1 MALRWRIPFTSRKG
15 KFCRIDIYDPSWT
28 WSVTELSTTNAD
40 APGVPAADPFYYEED
55 DDEDLLKVVRIKT
68 GYINLIETQFD
79 GLTDIYATSLKSRY
93 VEVFYDVD
101 SNNNPIIVFR
111 GYIQQQTFEN
121 DWRPAPREV
130 SLPVISVMGLTES
143 LSFDAELPL
152 TDKSLGYYMKQL
164 LRKIEPIDGAA
175 SVTKY
180 NRVLFPG
187 NAAGDITAT
196 IHPTVVTVDNPDFSK
211 ARSSSSSP
219 YKGITLYDL
228 LEGICNAYGWIV
240 HDMPTCILFTQFD
253 KGGTY
258 YYYPVDYSSTNDI
271 ETLSG
276 RATTQQPETD
286 TTLQLGNLMEPSADD
301 STITQIMPCRTV
313 NAKFDGELVSK
324 VEMTLD
330 HMRAKRLFEITET
343 EQGVERKYA
352 LATLANADS
361 NAPDISSSNLANDPS
376 ITTNWIFS
384 ADGVIPVDMESQ
396 HRIMVQNPAG
406 WVGSGALFTMNFY
419 KRPMKDP
426 NSSITERLKLDYQ
439 VAFGNKIYAI
449 DYAPLTRNIELIFW
463 LQCGY
468 VSIYK
473 IVSISTS
480 GDNLQGSV
488 YFDDQELP
496 NTNAVTL
503 SVYMTNPSDMT
514 YSIMAVD
521 KLSLGYEEVVG
532 RDYLVD
538 TTDHEIIGIGDGS
551 DDVDANMLINC
562 RRISSNMLGS
572 STHEFVTYYRYLR
585 QPQTRL
591 QLRMIQNSGNIINA
605 PFAYI
610 NKIIYWMANWRW
622 RLIAMSFHPRD
633 DEYTLTMHRSPAIE

>member
-1 MALRWRIPFTSRKG
+1 MALRWRIPFVSLKG
-15 KFCRIDIYDPSWT
+15 KQCRIDIYDPNYT
-28 WSVTELSTTNAD
+28 GQTVTELSTTNAD

-55 DDEDLLKVVRIKT
+55 DDEDMLKVVRIKT

-93 VEVFYDVD
+93 VEVFYNSV
-101 SNNNPIIVFR
+101 IVFR
-111 GYIQQQTFEN
+111 GYLQQQTFEN

-130 SLPVISVMGLTES
+130 SLPVISVLGLTES

-164 LRKIEPIDGAA
+164 LRKIEPTDGAA
-175 SVTKY
+175 SISKY
-180 NRVLFPG
+180 NRVLFSG

-211 ARSSSSSP
+211 ARLSSTQP

-228 LEGICNAYGWIV
+228 LEGICNAYGWIA
-240 HDMPTCILFTQFD
+240 HDMPTCILFTKFD
-253 KGGTY
+253 NSSIY

-276 RATTQQPETD
+276 RAVTRLPETD
-286 TTLQLGNLMEPSADD
+286 ATLQLGNLMEPSADD

-313 NAKFDGELVSK
+313 NAKYDGELVSK
-324 VEMTLD
+324 VDMTLD
-330 HMRAKRLFEITET
+330 HMRAQRLFEITET
-343 EQGVERKYA
+343 EQGATRKYA
-352 LATLANADS
+352 LATLVNADS
-361 NAPDISSSNLANDPS
+361 NTPDISSSSLANNPG
-376 ITTNWIFS
+376 ITANWIFS

-406 WVGSGALFTMNFY
+406 WAVASSPMFTMNFY

-439 VAFGNKIYAI
+439 VLFGNRIYAI
-449 DYAPLTRNIELIFW
+449 DYAPLVRNIELTFR
-463 LQCGY
+463 LQCGN
-468 VSIYK
+468 VTINKS
-473 IVSISTS
+473 VSISTS
-480 GDNLQGSV
+480 GDNLQGSI

-503 SVYMTNPSDMT
+503 SIYMTNPSDMT

-538 TTDHEIIGIGDGS
+538 TTDHENIGIGEGS
-551 DDVDANMLINC
+551 DDVDVDMLINC
-562 RRISSNMLGS
+562 RRIGSNMMGS
-572 STHEFVTYYRYLR
+572 STHAFVTYYNYLR

>member
-15 KFCRIDIYDPSWT
+15 YYCHIDIYDPAYT
-28 WSVTELSTTNAD
+28 GQSVIELSTTNAD

-68 GYINLIETQFD
+68 GYINLIETQFN

-93 VEVFYDVD
+93 VEVFYD
-101 SNNNPIIVFR
+101 STIVFR

-164 LRKIEPIDGAA
+164 LRKIEPTDGAA
-175 SVTKY
+175 SITKY
-180 NRVLFPG
+180 NRVLFPA

-228 LEGICNAYGWIV
+228 LEGICNAYGWIA
-240 HDMPTCILFTQFD
+240 HDMPTCILFTKFD
-253 KGGTY
+253 NSGTY

-276 RATTQQPETD
+276 RAATQQPETD
-286 TTLQLGNLMEPSADD
+286 ATLQLGNLMEPSADD

-324 VEMTLD
+324 VDMTLD
-330 HMRAKRLFEITET
+330 HMRAQRLFEITET
-343 EQGVERKYA
+343 EQGAERKYA
-352 LATLANADS
+352 LATLVNADS
-361 NAPDISSSNLANDPS
+361 NTPDISSSSLANDPT
-376 ITTNWIFS
+376 ITSNWIFS

-406 WVGSGALFTMNFY
+406 WAVASSPLFTMNFY

-449 DYAPLTRNIELIFW
+449 DYAPLARSIELIFW

-473 IVSISTS
+473 IVSITTS
-480 GDNLQGSV
+480 SDSLQGSV

-514 YSIMAVD
+514 YSIISFD

-551 DDVDANMLINC
+551 EDVDVDMLINC
-562 RRISSNMLGS
+562 RRIGSNMLGS
-572 STHEFVTYYRYLR
+572 STHAFVTYYNYLR

-591 QLRMIQNSGNIINA
+591 QLRMMQYSGDSINA
-605 PFAYI
+605 PYAYI

>member
-15 KFCRIDIYDPSWT
+15 KFCRIDIYDPSYT
-28 WSVTELSTTNAD
+28 GSTVTELSTTNAD

-93 VEVFYDVD
+93 VEVFYD
-101 SNNNPIIVFR
+101 NTIVFR

-130 SLPVISVMGLTES
+130 SLPVISVLGLTES

-164 LRKIEPIDGAA
+164 LRKVEPTDNTAA
-175 SVTKY
+175 ITRY
-180 NRVLFPG
+180 NRVLFSG

-211 ARSSSSSP
+211 ARLSSTQP

-228 LEGICNAYGWIV
+228 LEGICNAYGWIA
-240 HDMPTCILFTQFD
+240 HDMPTCILFTKFD
-253 KGGTY
+253 NSSIY

-276 RATTQQPETD
+276 RAATRLPETD
-286 TTLQLGNLMEPSADD
+286 ATLQLGNLMEPSADD
-301 STITQIMPCRTV
+301 STITQIMPYRTV
-313 NAKFDGELVSK
+313 NAKYDGKLVSK
-324 VEMTLD
+324 VDMTLD

-343 EQGVERKYA
+343 EQDVPRKYA
-352 LATLANADS
+352 LATLVNADN
-361 NAPDISSSNLANDPS
+361 NAKDISSSFFANNPG
-376 ITTNWIFS
+376 ITINWLFS
-384 ADGVIPVDMESQ
+384 ADGVVPVDMEGQ
-396 HRIMVQNPAG
+396 KRIMVQNPANLTS
-406 WVGSGALFTMNFY
+406 SGALFTMNFY

-439 VAFGNKIYAI
+439 VAFGNQIYAI
-449 DYAPLTRNIELIFW
+449 DYAPLARNIELTFR
-463 LQCGY
+463 LQCGN
-468 VSIYK
+468 VTINKS
-473 IVSISTS
+473 VSISTS
-480 GDNLQGSV
+480 GDNLQGSI

-503 SVYMTNPSDMT
+503 SVFMTNPSEMT
-514 YSIMAVD
+514 YAIIAFD

-538 TTDHEIIGIGDGS
+538 TTDHENIGIGDGS
-551 DDVDANMLINC
+551 DDVDVDMLINC
-562 RRISSNMLGS
+562 RRIGSNMLGS
-572 STHEFVTYYRYLR
+572 STHAFVTYYNYLR

-591 QLRMIQNSGNIINA
+591 QLRMMQYSGDIINA

-610 NKIIYWMANWRW
+610 NKIIYWQANWRW
-622 RLIAMSFHPRD
+622 RLIALAFHPRD
-633 DEYTLTMHRSPAIE
+633 DEYTLTMHRSPVLQ

>member
-15 KFCRIDIYDPSWT
+15 YYCHIDIYDPSYAGST
-28 WSVTELSTTNAD
+28 VIELSTTNPD
-40 APGVPAADPFYYEED
+40 APAVPAPDPFYFEED
-55 DDEDLLKVVRIKT
+55 DDQDLLKVVRIKT
-68 GYINLIETQFD
+68 GYINLVETQFD

-93 VEVFYDVD
+93 VEVFYD
-101 SNNNPIIVFR
+101 NTIVFR

-130 SLPVISVMGLTES
+130 SLPVISVLGLTES

-164 LRKIEPIDGAA
+164 LRKVEPTDNTAA
-175 SVTKY
+175 ITRY
-180 NRVLFPG
+180 NRVLFSG

-211 ARSSSSSP
+211 ARLSSTQP

-228 LEGICNAYGWIV
+228 LEGICNAYGWIA
-240 HDMPTCILFTQFD
+240 HDMPTCILFTKFD
-253 KGGTY
+253 NSSIY

-276 RATTQQPETD
+276 RAVTQLPETD
-286 TTLQLGNLMEPSADD
+286 ATLQLGNLMEPSADD
-301 STITQIMPCRTV
+301 STITQIMPYRTV
-313 NAKFDGELVSK
+313 NAKYDGKLVSK
-324 VEMTLD
+324 VDMTLD

-343 EQGVERKYA
+343 EQDVPRKYA
-352 LATLANADS
+352 LATLVNADN
-361 NAPDISSSNLANDPS
+361 NAKDISSSFFANNPG
-376 ITTNWIFS
+376 ITINWLFS
-384 ADGVIPVDMESQ
+384 ADGVVPVDMEGQ
-396 HRIMVQNPAG
+396 KRIMVQNPANLTS
-406 WVGSGALFTMNFY
+406 SGALFTMNFY

-439 VAFGNKIYAI
+439 VAFGNQIYAI
-449 DYAPLTRNIELIFW
+449 DYAPLARNIELTFR
-463 LQCGY
+463 LQCGN
-468 VSIYK
+468 VTINKS
-473 IVSISTS
+473 VSISTS
-480 GDNLQGSV
+480 GDNLQGSI

-514 YSIMAVD
+514 YAIIAFD

-538 TTDHEIIGIGDGS
+538 TTDHENIGIGEGS
-551 DDVDANMLINC
+551 DDVDVDMLINC

-572 STHEFVTYYRYLR
+572 STHDFITYYRYLR

>member
-15 KFCRIDIYDPSWT
+15 YYCHIDIYDPSYT
-28 WSVTELSTTNAD
+28 GSTVIELSTTNPD
-40 APGVPAADPFYYEED
+40 APAVPAPDPFYFEED
-55 DDEDLLKVVRIKT
+55 DDQDLLKVVRIKT
-68 GYINLIETQFD
+68 GYINLVETQFD

-93 VEVFYDVD
+93 VEVFYD
-101 SNNNPIIVFR
+101 STIVFR

-130 SLPVISVMGLTES
+130 SLPVISVMGLTKS

-164 LRKIEPIDGAA
+164 LRKIEPTDGAA
-175 SVTKY
+175 SISKY
-180 NRVLFPG
+180 NRVLFSG

-211 ARSSSSSP
+211 ARLSSSSP
-219 YKGITLYDL
+219 YKGITLNDL
-228 LEGICNAYGWIV
+228 LEGICNAYGWIA
-240 HDMPTCILFTQFD
+240 HDMPTCILFTKFD
-253 KGGTY
+253 NSGTY
-258 YYYPVDYSSTNDI
+258 YYYPVNYSSTNDI

-276 RATTQQPETD
+276 RAVTQLPETD
-286 TTLQLGNLMEPSADD
+286 ATLQLGNLMEPSADD

-313 NAKFDGELVSK
+313 NAKYDGELVSK
-324 VEMTLD
+324 VDMTLE

-343 EQGVERKYA
+343 EQGATRKYA
-352 LATLANADS
+352 LATLVNADS
-361 NAPDISSSNLANDPS
+361 NAKDISSSFFANNPG
-376 ITTNWIFS
+376 ITSNWIFS

-396 HRIMVQNPAG
+396 HRIMVQNPAS
-406 WVGSGALFTMNFY
+406 WVGSEALFQLIFY

-439 VAFGNKIYAI
+439 VLFGNKIYAI
-449 DYAPLTRNIELIFW
+449 DYAPLARNIQLTFR
-463 LQCGY
+463 LQCGN
-468 VSIYK
+468 VTIDKSVTI
-473 IVSISTS
+473 TPS
-480 GDNLQGSV
+480 GDELQGSI

-503 SVYMTNPSDMT
+503 SVFMVNPSDMT
-514 YSIMAVD
+514 YSIISFD
-521 KLSLGYEEVVG
+521 KLSLGYDEVVG

-538 TTDHEIIGIGDGS
+538 TTDHENIGIGDGS
-551 DDVDANMLINC
+551 DDVDVDMLINC

-572 STHEFVTYYRYLR
+572 STHAFVTYYNYLR

-591 QLRMIQNSGNIINA
+591 QLRMMQHSGNIINA
-605 PFAYI
+605 PYAYI
-610 NKIIYWMANWRW
+610 NKIIYWMSAWRW

-633 DEYTLTMHRSPAIE
+633 DEYTLTMHRSPTIE

>member
-15 KFCRIDIYDPSWT
+15 YYCHIDIYDPSYAGST
-28 WSVTELSTTNAD
+28 VIELSTTNPD
-40 APGVPAADPFYYEED
+40 APAVPAPDPFYFEED
-55 DDEDLLKVVRIKT
+55 DDQDLLKVVRIKT
-68 GYINLIETQFD
+68 GYINLVETQFD

-93 VEVFYDVD
+93 VEVFYD
-101 SNNNPIIVFR
+101 NTIVFR

-130 SLPVISVMGLTES
+130 SLPVISVLGLTES

-164 LRKIEPIDGAA
+164 LRKVEPTDNTAA
-175 SVTKY
+175 ITRY
-180 NRVLFPG
+180 NRVLFSG

-211 ARSSSSSP
+211 ARLSSTQP

-228 LEGICNAYGWIV
+228 LEGICNAYGWIA
-240 HDMPTCILFTQFD
+240 HDMPTCILFTKFD
-253 KGGTY
+253 NSSIY

-276 RATTQQPETD
+276 RAVTQLPETD
-286 TTLQLGNLMEPSADD
+286 ATLQLGNLMEPSADD
-301 STITQIMPCRTV
+301 STITQIMPYRTV
-313 NAKFDGELVSK
+313 NAKYDGKLVSK
-324 VEMTLD
+324 VDMTLD

-343 EQGVERKYA
+343 EQDVPRKYA
-352 LATLANADS
+352 LATLVNADN
-361 NAPDISSSNLANDPS
+361 NAKDISSSFFANNPG
-376 ITTNWIFS
+376 ITINWLFS
-384 ADGVIPVDMESQ
+384 ADGVVPVDMEGQ
-396 HRIMVQNPAG
+396 KRIMVQNPANLTS
-406 WVGSGALFTMNFY
+406 SGALFTMNFY

-439 VAFGNKIYAI
+439 VAFGNQIYAI
-449 DYAPLTRNIELIFW
+449 DYAPLARNIELTFR
-463 LQCGY
+463 LQCGN
-468 VSIYK
+468 VTINKS
-473 IVSISTS
+473 VSISTS
-480 GDNLQGSV
+480 GDNLQGSI

-503 SVYMTNPSDMT
+503 SVFMTNPSEMT
-514 YSIMAVD
+514 YAIIAFD

-538 TTDHEIIGIGDGS
+538 TTDHENIGIGDGS
-551 DDVDANMLINC
+551 DDVDVDMLINC
-562 RRISSNMLGS
+562 RRIGSNMLGS
-572 STHEFVTYYRYLR
+572 STHAFVTYYNYLR

-591 QLRMIQNSGNIINA
+591 QLRMMQYSGDIINA

-610 NKIIYWMANWRW
+610 NKIIYWQANWRW
-622 RLIAMSFHPRD
+622 RLIALAFHPRD

>member
-15 KFCRIDIYDPSWT
+15 KFCRIDIYDPSYT
-28 WSVTELSTTNAD
+28 GSTVTELSTTNAD

-93 VEVFYDVD
+93 VEVFYD
-101 SNNNPIIVFR
+101 STIVFR

-121 DWRPAPREV
+121 DWCPAPREV

-143 LSFDAELPL
+143 LSFDTELPL

-180 NRVLFPG
+180 NRVLFPA

-286 TTLQLGNLMEPSADD
+286 ATLQLGNLMEPSADD
-301 STITQIMPCRTV
+301 STITQIMPYRTV
-313 NAKFDGELVSK
+313 NAKFDGELVSN
-324 VEMTLD
+324 VDMTLD

-352 LATLANADS
+352 LATLVNADS
-361 NAPDISSSNLANDPS
+361 NTPDISSSNLANDPS

-449 DYAPLTRNIELIFW
+449 DYAPLARNIELIFW

-468 VSIYK
+468 VSIRK
-473 IVSISTS
+473 IVSITTS

-488 YFDDQELP
+488 YFEDQELP

-514 YSIMAVD
+514 YAIMAVD

-538 TTDHEIIGIGDGS
+538 TTDHENIGIGDGS
-551 DDVDANMLINC
+551 DDVDVDMLINC

>member
-15 KFCRIDIYDPSWT
+15 YYCHIDIYDPSYT
-28 WSVTELSTTNAD
+28 GQTVIELSTTNPD
-40 APGVPAADPFYYEED
+40 APAVPAPDPFYFEED
-55 DDEDLLKVVRIKT
+55 DDQDLLKVVRIKT
-68 GYINLIETQFD
+68 GYINLVETQFD

-93 VEVFYDVD
+93 VEVFYD
-101 SNNNPIIVFR
+101 STIVFR

-130 SLPVISVMGLTES
+130 SLPVISVMGLTKS
-143 LSFDAELPL
+143 LSFDAELSL

-164 LRKIEPIDGAA
+164 LRKIEPTDGAA

-228 LEGICNAYGWIV
+228 LEGICNAYGWIA
-240 HDMPTCILFTQFD
+240 HDMPTCILFTQYD
-253 KGGTY
+253 NGTY

-276 RATTQQPETD
+276 RAATQLPETD
-286 TTLQLGNLMEPSADD
+286 ATLQLGNLMEPSADD

-324 VEMTLD
+324 VDMTLD
-330 HMRAKRLFEITET
+330 HMRAQRLFEITET

-352 LATLANADS
+352 LATLVNADS
-361 NAPDISSSNLANDPS
+361 NAPDISSSNLVNNPG
-376 ITTNWIFS
+376 ITTNWLFS
-384 ADGVIPVDMESQ
+384 ADGVVPVDMESQ

-406 WVGSGALFTMNFY
+406 WVVASSPLFTLNFY

-449 DYAPLTRNIELIFW
+449 DYAPLVRYIGLTFR
-463 LQCGY
+463 LQCGN
-468 VSIYK
+468 VTIDKSVNI
-473 IVSISTS
+473 TPS
-480 GDNLQGSV
+480 GDELQGSV

-496 NTNAVTL
+496 NTDAVTL

-514 YSIMAVD
+514 YAIMAVD

-538 TTDHEIIGIGDGS
+538 TTDHENIGIGDGS
-551 DDVDANMLINC
+551 DDVDVDMLINC
-562 RRISSNMLGS
+562 RRVNSNMLGS
-572 STHEFVTYYRYLR
+572 STHAFVTYYNYLR

-610 NKIIYWMANWRW
+610 NKIIYWMSSWRW
-622 RLIAMSFHPRD
+622 RLIALSFHPRD
-633 DEYTLTMHRSPAIE
+633 DEYTLTMHRSPVLQ

>member
-15 KFCRIDIYDPSWT
+15 YYCHIDIYDPSYAGST
-28 WSVTELSTTNAD
+28 VIELSTTNPD
-40 APGVPAADPFYYEED
+40 APAVPAPDPFYFEED
-55 DDEDLLKVVRIKT
+55 DDQDLLKVVRIKT
-68 GYINLIETQFD
+68 GYINLVETQFD

-93 VEVFYDVD
+93 VEVFYD
-101 SNNNPIIVFR
+101 NTIVFR

-130 SLPVISVMGLTES
+130 SLPVISVLGLTES

-164 LRKIEPIDGAA
+164 LRKVEPTDNTAA
-175 SVTKY
+175 ITRY
-180 NRVLFPG
+180 NRVLFSG

-211 ARSSSSSP
+211 ARLSSTQP

-228 LEGICNAYGWIV
+228 LEGICNAYGWIA
-240 HDMPTCILFTQFD
+240 HDMPTCILFTKFD
-253 KGGTY
+253 NSSIY

-276 RATTQQPETD
+276 RAVTQLPETD
-286 TTLQLGNLMEPSADD
+286 ATLQLGNLMEPSADD
-301 STITQIMPCRTV
+301 STITQIMPYRTV
-313 NAKFDGELVSK
+313 NAKYDGKLVSK
-324 VEMTLD
+324 VDMTLD

-343 EQGVERKYA
+343 EQDVPRKYA
-352 LATLANADS
+352 LATLVNADN
-361 NAPDISSSNLANDPS
+361 NAKDISSSFFANNPG
-376 ITTNWIFS
+376 ITINWLFS
-384 ADGVIPVDMESQ
+384 ADGVVPVDMEGQ
-396 HRIMVQNPAG
+396 KRIMVQNPANLTS
-406 WVGSGALFTMNFY
+406 SGALFTMNFY

-439 VAFGNKIYAI
+439 VLFGNRIYAI
-449 DYAPLTRNIELIFW
+449 DYAPLVRNIELTFR
-463 LQCGY
+463 LQCGN
-468 VSIYK
+468 VTINKS
-473 IVSISTS
+473 VSISTS
-480 GDNLQGSV
+480 GDNLQGSI

-503 SVYMTNPSDMT
+503 SIYMTNPSDMT

-538 TTDHEIIGIGDGS
+538 TTDHENIGIGEGS
-551 DDVDANMLINC
+551 DDVDVDMLINC
-562 RRISSNMLGS
+562 RRIGSNMLGS
-572 STHEFVTYYRYLR
+572 STHAFVTYYNYLR

-591 QLRMIQNSGNIINA
+591 QLRMMQYSGDIINA

-610 NKIIYWMANWRW
+610 NKIIYWQANWRW
-622 RLIAMSFHPRD
+622 RLIALAFHPRD
-633 DEYTLTMHRSPAIE
+633 DEYTLTMHRSPVLQ

>member
-15 KFCRIDIYDPSWT
+15 YYCHIDIYDPSYT
-28 WSVTELSTTNAD
+28 GQTVIELSTTNPD
-40 APGVPAADPFYYEED
+40 APAVPAPDPFYFEED
-55 DDEDLLKVVRIKT
+55 DDQDLLKVVRIKT
-68 GYINLIETQFD
+68 GYINLVETQFD
-79 GLTDIYATSLKSRY
+79 GLADIYATSLKSRY
-93 VEVFYDVD
+93 VEVFYN
-101 SNNNPIIVFR
+101 STIVFR
-111 GYIQQQTFEN
+111 GYLQQQTFEN

-130 SLPVISVMGLTES
+130 SLPVVSVLGLTES

-164 LRKIEPIDGAA
+164 LRKIEPTDNTAA
-175 SVTKY
+175 ITRY
-180 NRVLFPG
+180 NRVLFSG

-211 ARSSSSSP
+211 ARSSSTQP
-219 YKGITLYDL
+219 YKGIMLYDL
-228 LEGICNAYGWIV
+228 LEGICNAYGWIA
-240 HDMPTCILFTQFD
+240 HDMPTCILFTKFD
-253 KGGTY
+253 NDSTY
-258 YYYPVDYSSTNDI
+258 YYYPVDYTSTNDI

-276 RATTQQPETD
+276 RAVTQLPETD
-286 TTLQLGNLMEPSADD
+286 ATLQLGNLMEPSADD
-301 STITQIMPCRTV
+301 STITQIMPYRTV
-313 NAKFDGELVSK
+313 NAKYDGELVSK
-324 VEMTLD
+324 VDMTLD

-343 EQGVERKYA
+343 EQGATRKYA
-352 LATLANADS
+352 LATLVNADS

-396 HRIMVQNPAG
+396 HRIMVQHPAN

-449 DYAPLTRNIELIFW
+449 DYAPLARNIELIFW

-468 VSIYK
+468 VSIRK
-473 IVSISTS
+473 IVSITTS

-488 YFDDQELP
+488 YFEDQELP

-538 TTDHEIIGIGDGS
+538 TTDHENIGIGDGS
-551 DDVDANMLINC
+551 DDVDVDMLINC
-562 RRISSNMLGS
+562 RRIGSNMLGS
-572 STHEFVTYYRYLR
+572 STHEFVTYYNYLR

-591 QLRMIQNSGNIINA
+591 QLRMMQYSGDIINA

-610 NKIIYWMANWRW
+610 NKIIYWQANWRW
-622 RLIAMSFHPRD
+622 RLIALAFHPRD
-633 DEYTLTMHRSPAIE
+633 DEYTLTMHRSPVLQ

>member
-15 KFCRIDIYDPSWT
+15 KLCRIDIYDPNYTGST
-28 WSVTELSTTNAD
+28 VTELSTTNAD

-93 VEVFYDVD
+93 VEVFYD
-101 SNNNPIIVFR
+101 STLVFR

-164 LRKIEPIDGAA
+164 LRKIEPTDGAA

-211 ARSSSSSP
+211 ARLSSSSP
-219 YKGITLYDL
+219 YKGIILYDL
-228 LEGICNAYGWIV
+228 LEGICNAYGWIA
-240 HDMPTCILFTQFD
+240 HDMPTCILFTQYD
-253 KGGTY
+253 NGTY
-258 YYYPVDYSSTNDI
+258 YYYPLDYSSTNDI

-276 RATTQQPETD
+276 RAVTQLPETD
-286 TTLQLGNLMEPSADD
+286 ATLQLGNLMEPSADD

-324 VEMTLD
+324 VDMTLD
-330 HMRAKRLFEITET
+330 HMRAKRLFEITER
-343 EQGVERKYA
+343 EGDVDRKYA
-352 LATLANADS
+352 LATLVNADS
-361 NAPDISSSNLANDPS
+361 NAPDISSSSLANNPG
-376 ITTNWIFS
+376 ITSNWIFS

-396 HRIMVQNPAG
+396 KRIMVQNPAG
-406 WVGSGALFTMNFY
+406 WVGSGALFTLNFY

-426 NSSITERLKLDYQ
+426 DSSITERLKLDYQ
-439 VAFGNKIYAI
+439 VAFGNQIYAI
-449 DYAPLTRNIELIFW
+449 DYAPFVRYIGLTFR
-463 LQCGY
+463 LQCGN
-468 VSIYK
+468 VTIDNSVNI
-473 IVSISTS
+473 TPS
-480 GDNLQGSV
+480 GDELQGSI

-503 SVYMTNPSDMT
+503 SVFMTNPSDMT
-514 YSIMAVD
+514 YAIMSVD

-538 TTDHEIIGIGDGS
+538 TTDHENIGIGEGS
-551 DDVDANMLINC
+551 DDVDVDMLINC

-572 STHEFVTYYRYLR
+572 STHAFVTYYRYLR
-585 QPQTRL
+585 EPQTRL
-591 QLRMIQNSGNIINA
+591 QLRMMQNSGNIINA

-610 NKIIYWMANWRW
+610 NKIIYWMSSWRW

-633 DEYTLTMHRSPAIE
+633 DEYTLTMHRSPTIE

>member
-1 MALRWRIPFTSRKG
+1 MALRWRIPFVSLKG
-15 KFCRIDIYDPSWT
+15 KQCRIDIYDPNYT
-28 WSVTELSTTNAD
+28 GQTVTELSTTNAD

-55 DDEDLLKVVRIKT
+55 DDEDMLKVVRIKT
-68 GYINLIETQFD
+68 GYINLVETQFG

-93 VEVFYDVD
+93 VEVFYD
-101 SNNNPIIVFR
+101 STLVFR

-130 SLPVISVMGLTES
+130 SLPVISVLGLTES
-143 LSFDAELPL
+143 LSFDAELSL

-164 LRKIEPIDGAA
+164 LRKIETIDGAA
-175 SVTKY
+175 SVSKY

-196 IHPTVVTVDNPDFSK
+196 IHPTVVTVDSPDFSK
-211 ARSSSSSP
+211 TRSSSSSP
-219 YKGITLYDL
+219 YKGITLHDL
-228 LEGICNAYGWIV
+228 LEGICNAYGWIA

-253 KGGTY
+253 NSGTY

-271 ETLSG
+271 ETLTG
-276 RATTQQPETD
+276 RAATQQPETD
-286 TTLQLGNLMEPSADD
+286 VELQLGNLMEPSADD

-313 NAKFDGELVSK
+313 NAKYDGELVSK
-324 VEMTLD
+324 VDMTLD
-330 HMRAKRLFEITET
+330 HMRAQRLFEITET
-343 EQGVERKYA
+343 EQGTTRKYA
-352 LATLANADS
+352 LATLVNADS
-361 NAPDISSSNLANDPS
+361 NARDIWSLHLANNPG
-376 ITTNWIFS
+376 ITSDWIFS

-396 HRIMVQNPAG
+396 KRIMVQHPAS
-406 WVGSGALFTMNFY
+406 WVGNEALFQLIFY

-463 LQCGY
+463 LQCGTFAINKS
-468 VSIYK
+468 VTI
-473 IVSISTS
+473 TPS
-480 GDNLQGSV
+480 GDELQGSI
-488 YFDDQELP
+488 YFDNQELP

-503 SVYMTNPSDMT
+503 SVYMANPSDMT
-514 YSIMAVD
+514 YSIISFD

-538 TTDHEIIGIGDGS
+538 ITDHEIIGIGSGS
-551 DDVDANMLINC
+551 DDVDVDMLINC
-562 RRISSNMLGS
+562 RRIGSNMLGS
-572 STHEFVTYYRYLR
+572 STHAFVTYYNYLR

-591 QLRMIQNSGNIINA
+591 QLRMMQYSGDIINA

-610 NKIIYWMANWRW
+610 NKIIYWQANWRW
-622 RLIAMSFHPRD
+622 RLIALAFHPRD
-633 DEYTLTMHRSPAIE
+633 DEYTLTMHRSPVLQ